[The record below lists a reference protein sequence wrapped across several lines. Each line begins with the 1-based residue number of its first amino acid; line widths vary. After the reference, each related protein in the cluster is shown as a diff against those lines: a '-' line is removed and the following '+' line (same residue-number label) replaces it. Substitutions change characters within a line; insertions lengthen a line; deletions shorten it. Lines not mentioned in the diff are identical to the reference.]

1 MTGAVLAAAAL
12 LLPQPQPMTCSYY
25 GPGFH
30 GRTTA
35 SGEPF
40 DMHAL
45 TAASPG
51 LPFGAVLLLERDGRR
66 VAVLCNDRGPFA
78 VDSTGV
84 AVWPLRPHPVRQLD
98 LSAGAMKALGG
109 ISAGIIQA
117 RAWRLE

>member
-1 MTGAVLAAAAL
+1 MTAALAAAAL

-45 TAASPG
+45 TAASPS
-51 LPFGAVLLLERDGRR
+51 LPFGAVLLLEHGPYRT
-66 VAVLCNDRGPFA
+66 VAVISDRGPYA
-78 VDSTGV
+78 TDSTGA
-84 AVWPLRPHPVRQLD
+84 AVWPLQPHPTRQLD

-109 ISAGIIQA
+109 IGAGVIQA